1 MRYIKIGSKVTVLGQ
16 VRVNNGGSDLTIN
29 NLPFTSLSTGF
40 DDSGFSVGIVKT
52 TNVSLPTDGTNN
64 YKDLISVTNKNDT
77 NLYVAYNRHDNDPNS
92 HTATANGYYTFCHT
106 YLTAS

>member
-1 MRYIKIGSKVTVLGQ
+1 MKEITRYKKVQLNQKIFRT
-16 VRVNNGGSDLTIN
+16 
-29 NLPFTSLSTGF
+29 FF
-40 DDSGFSVGIVKT
+40 
-52 TNVSLPTDGTNN
+52 NVCGD
-64 YKDLISVTNKNDT
+64 YNKNDT